1 MRILLRVA
9 AALLWL
15 LFGLAAGIVSAFLQ
29 SVRWITATPLGT
41 WTVPW
46 GLIASWV
53 ALLLLVRGAIWAMR
67 TRWGGWAVLLGW
79 LVGTIVMSIETQSGD
94 LAMSAGGRQEIYLVG
109 GAILG
114 AFAAILPMRLR
125 PAPPSGGTPA
135 ESPSSEE
142 QPPSMQVDDGT

>member
-1 MRILLRVA
+1 MKFLIRTA

-15 LFGLAAGIVSAFLQ
+15 LLGLAAGIVSAFLQ
-29 SVRWITATPLGT
+29 SARWMAPMPWGT

-46 GLIASWV
+46 GLIVAWI
-53 ALLLLVRGAIWAMR
+53 ALLLLVRGAVWAMR
-67 TRWGGWAVLLGW
+67 TRWGGWAVLIGW
-79 LVGTIVMSIETQSGD
+79 LLGTVLLSIETRSGD
-94 LAMSAGGRQEIYLVG
+94 LAVSAGGRQEVYLVG

-125 PAPPSGGTPA
+125 PATPVEGTPA

-142 QPPSMQVDDGT
+142 QPPSMQVDQGT